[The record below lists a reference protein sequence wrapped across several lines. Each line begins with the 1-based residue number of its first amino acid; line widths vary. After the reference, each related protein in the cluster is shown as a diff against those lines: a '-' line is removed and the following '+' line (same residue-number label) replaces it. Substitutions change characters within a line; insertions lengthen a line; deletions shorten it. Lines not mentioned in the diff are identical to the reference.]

1 MIINLWS
8 IGVAGFGQMSA
19 QLSVEKEANGTLYT
33 ESGVSGG
40 GLPYYLIYLRIFLG
54 EGLLPWAVQ
63 GEGTKGQTVMF
74 WAGFGYGKRSR
85 LVAMRGDPDSARG
98 GVTARR
104 YIEVL
109 EAHLSTILENDSL
122 FMQDNSRVH
131 TAIIVQDW
139 FADRDIDVLDWPAYS
154 PDMNPIENLWKLLK
168 AKIIELYPEL
178 ITMNDNNATKA
189 HLIQAAEEA
198 WELLEEELLNTLALG
213 MQKRIDALKAAGG
226 WYTKY

>member
-1 MIINLWS
+1 
-8 IGVAGFGQMSA
+8 
-19 QLSVEKEANGTLYT
+19 
-33 ESGVSGG
+33 
-40 GLPYYLIYLRIFLG
+40 
-54 EGLLPWAVQ
+54 
-63 GEGTKGQTVMF
+63 MF
-74 WAGFGYGKRSR
+74 WAAFRHGKRTE
-85 LVAMRGDPDSARG
+85 LVHMRGDPAAARG

-109 EAHLSTILENDSL
+109 EEYLPTILENDSF

-139 FADRDIDVLDWPAYS
+139 FAERDIDVMDWPPYS

-178 ITMNDNNATKA
+178 VTMKDNDTTKQ
-189 HLIQAAEEA
+189 HLIRAAKEA
-198 WELLEEELLNTLALG
+198 WELLEDDLLNKLTLG